1 MEGCDSMTFSTQDKE
16 LVSILEDLQNT
27 DFTGHNNS
35 TEISQL
41 KGYFCSETV
50 FNLSKKVLT
59 EAEIKFLEKGLD
71 YVPFQNKVNEPELR
85 SDFQEFCR
93 RMHLKWYFCSD
104 RTADF

>member
-1 MEGCDSMTFSTQDKE
+1 MERRDSMTFSTQDKE

-50 FNLSKKVLT
+50 
-59 EAEIKFLEKGLD
+59 
-71 YVPFQNKVNEPELR
+71 
-85 SDFQEFCR
+85 
-93 RMHLKWYFCSD
+93 
-104 RTADF
+104 